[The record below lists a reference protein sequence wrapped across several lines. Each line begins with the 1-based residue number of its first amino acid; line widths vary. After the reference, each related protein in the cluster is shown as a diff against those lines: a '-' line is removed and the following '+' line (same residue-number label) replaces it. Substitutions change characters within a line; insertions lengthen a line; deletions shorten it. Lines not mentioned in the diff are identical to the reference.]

1 MIEKFDFTW
10 SRLRN
15 TQVGMIDS
23 SSTTVGTVLS
33 DVCGLKIPNGNCKV
47 TCFDLY
53 KCGYLLA
60 REGVITPICDYK
72 LGWSSYVSALEE
84 AIRVVT
90 KDLVLTYKRDSDK
103 QELGILNVKNP
114 FDYTVLGDKKGYYR
128 VRPFD
133 GFWSDV
139 YKVGFGYDG
148 FETLGFEGS
157 FLASVNWFEDFIHE
171 WVLVNFVMSLWW
183 NLKFLDVSD
192 YVKDN
197 YKVEVH
203 GKVEDYVKVLKREV
217 LLLLSRVE
225 VYLRD
230 SKVKFDKFDSF
241 EDLCDYVKDRPGIA
255 FYHTT
260 SYIEPLGLDGW
271 YRVVMNLQD
280 ECYVSKVVEFDIQW
294 LDGNIYEGNNR
305 YVLSDTLDKF
315 VVR

>member
-1 MIEKFDFTW
+1 M
-10 SRLRN
+10 
-15 TQVGMIDS
+15 
-23 SSTTVGTVLS
+23 
-33 DVCGLKIPNGNCKV
+33 
-47 TCFDLY
+47 
-53 KCGYLLA
+53 
-60 REGVITPICDYK
+60 
-72 LGWSSYVSALEE
+72 
-84 AIRVVT
+84 
-90 KDLVLTYKRDSDK
+90 
-103 QELGILNVKNP
+103 
-114 FDYTVLGDKKGYYR
+114 
-128 VRPFD
+128 
-133 GFWSDV
+133 
-139 YKVGFGYDG
+139 
-148 FETLGFEGS
+148 
-157 FLASVNWFEDFIHE
+157 
-171 WVLVNFVMSLWW
+171 NFVISLWW

-203 GKVEDYVKVLKREV
+203 GKVEDYVRVLKREV

-241 EDLCDYVKDRPGIA
+241 EDLCDYVKDRSGIA

-294 LDGNIYEGNNR
+294 LDGNIYEGSNR

>member
-1 MIEKFDFTW
+1 MIT
-10 SRLRN
+10 
-15 TQVGMIDS
+15 
-23 SSTTVGTVLS
+23 
-33 DVCGLKIPNGNCKV
+33 
-47 TCFDLY
+47 
-53 KCGYLLA
+53 
-60 REGVITPICDYK
+60 K
-72 LGWSSYVSALEE
+72 LGWGSYVSALEE
-84 AIRVVT
+84 AIKVVT
-90 KDLVLTYKRDSDK
+90 KDLVLTYQRDSDK
-103 QELGILNVKNP
+103 QELGVLNVKNP

-133 GFWSDV
+133 GFWNDV
-139 YKVGFGYDG
+139 YKVGFGYEG
-148 FETLGFEGS
+148 FETLGFEDS
-157 FLASVNWFEDFIHE
+157 FLASVDWFEDFIHE

-192 YVKDN
+192 YVKEN
-197 YKVEVH
+197 YQAEVH
-203 GKVEDYVKVLKREV
+203 GEVEDYVKVLKREV